1 MKKYKYATFN
11 PYIYNQIPKGIKVL
25 DVGCATGLLGKKLR
39 KQKPPQYLAGIEK
52 DKQMAKIAKRFYHK
66 VIICDL
72 EQIKKL
78 SFKKK
83 YFDVIVLSDVL
94 EHLKDPLL
102 TLKTIIPYLKE
113 NGFLLISVPNI
124 AFISLRLALLFGK
137 FDYDSKGG
145 LLDERHLRFFTRSG
159 IIRLLKQANLKII
172 FLNGYNLVKPRFY
185 FLKILGLFFPTI
197 FSLQFLVKAKK

>member
-1 MKKYKYATFN
+1 MKKNKYATFN

-25 DVGCATGLLGKKLR
+25 DVGCATGLLGKKLS
-39 KQKPPQYLAGIEK
+39 KKKPPQYLAGIEK
-52 DKQMAKIAKRFYHK
+52 DKQMAKITKRFYNK

-83 YFDVIVLSDVL
+83 YFDVIVFSDIL

-137 FDYDSKGG
+137 FDYNPKGG
-145 LLDERHLRFFTRSG
+145 LLDEAHLRFFTRAG
-159 IIRLLKQANLKII
+159 LIRLLGKANLKIT
-172 FLNGYNLVKPRFY
+172 FLKGYNLVKPRFY
-185 FLKILGLFFPTI
+185 FLKILGLIFPTI
-197 FSLQFLVKAKK
+197 FSLQFLIKARK